1 MPVHDSDKT
10 QDQLLATVT
19 GEPCQ
24 PVRIY
29 YRVSDKNAVNKKF
42 GALKCMQA
50 DMVRRRWVWLF
61 DGEARDLEFEKKYRD
76 IPKKRRPI
84 VIGSF
89 YFRPPTEMYL
99 DLRSIERAI
108 HAVPFFDRHLGRRLA
123 EATEFAVVNRLLSAA
138 EYQIDLDHFFA
149 DEVRLNLEDRLD
161 QVKGNPL
168 ATLRLLEEEMAK
180 PEPEVVRGPL
190 HYYSDGIDSFRAS
203 LRLRQSLALER
214 WKGNPATMQSLLEK
228 LIGQSQQPN

>member
-1 MPVHDSDKT
+1 MQVQNSEKT

-19 GEPCQ
+19 GELCQ

-61 DGEARDLEFEKKYRD
+61 DGEARDLEFAKKYRD

-89 YFRPPTEMYL
+89 YSRTPTEMYL

-108 HAVPFFDRHLGRRLA
+108 HAVPFFDRHLGRKLA
-123 EATEFAVVNRLLSAA
+123 EATEFSVVNRLLSAA
-138 EYQIDLDHFFA
+138 EYQVDLDQFFT
-149 DEVRLNLEDRLD
+149 DEVRPNFEDRLD
-161 QVKGNPL
+161 QVKGDPL
-168 ATLRLLEEEMAK
+168 ATLRFMEEEMAK
-180 PEPEVVRGPL
+180 PEPVVVRGPL
-190 HYYSDGIDSFRAS
+190 HYYSDGIDSFRTS
-203 LRLRQSLALER
+203 LRLRQSLALEH
-214 WKGNPATMQSLLEK
+214 WKGSPATMQSLVEK
-228 LIGQSQQPN
+228 LVAQSQQPN

>member
-1 MPVHDSDKT
+1 MQVQNSEKT

-19 GEPCQ
+19 GELCQ

-61 DGEARDLEFEKKYRD
+61 DGEARDLEFAKKYRD

-89 YFRPPTEMYL
+89 YSRTPTEMYL

-108 HAVPFFDRHLGRRLA
+108 HAVPFFDRHLGRKLA
-123 EATEFAVVNRLLSAA
+123 EATEFSVVNRLLSAA
-138 EYQIDLDHFFA
+138 EYQVDLDQFFT
-149 DEVRLNLEDRLD
+149 DEVRPNFEDRLD
-161 QVKGNPL
+161 QVKGDPL
-168 ATLRLLEEEMAK
+168 ATLRFMEEEMAK
-180 PEPEVVRGPL
+180 PEPVVVRGPL
-190 HYYSDGIDSFRAS
+190 HYYSDGIDSFRTS
-203 LRLRQSLALER
+203 LRLRQSLALEH
-214 WKGNPATMQSLLEK
+214 WKGNPATMQSLVEK
-228 LIGQSQQPN
+228 LVAQSQQPN